1 MKYLT
6 LIFLLFQMQI
16 FAQNLSKC
24 ETIAANALY
33 NSTYVKNLTKDW
45 SKLIKENGGTHYGLQ
60 VVDTD
65 DNIYRFVLVQHYP
78 DRDYNA
84 NWFTISTVNK
94 IAFEESMVDPDYNKF
109 FSINEADFKKL
120 KKCRK

>member
-6 LIFLLFQMQI
+6 FIFLLFQMQI
-16 FAQNLSKC
+16 FAQTSSKC
-24 ETIAANALY
+24 EVLAANALY

-45 SKLIKENGGTHYGLQ
+45 NKLIKENGGTHYGLQ

-65 DNIYRFVLVQHYP
+65 DHIYRFVLVQHYP

-84 NWFTISTVNK
+84 NWFTISTINK
-94 IAFEESMVDPDYNKF
+94 IAFEESMVDPEYNKF
-109 FSINEADFKKL
+109 FNINEVDFKKL